1 MAAGNGP
8 ASSPPGPAVHK
19 ERRQRRPTGAPPP
32 LPHPFAVSTAAW
44 LVLGAVVI
52 ARAFLVS
59 QHTPW
64 LRLDDRFST
73 WVLRWLAG
81 MRTPW
86 LTDVANGING
96 AGSGWG
102 ATVLGLSVVALTMAF
117 RRWRHLLV
125 FLGSVLFL
133 EIAGTSI
140 YFGLSRPRPYGV
152 PIIGSWGGYSGVS
165 PPVAVITIF
174 LMGAVY
180 CLAVPGRARSWT
192 KAAVAAVVAVFGLAR
207 PPRLRHRPLDDPQR
221 PGSPVRGPAALHRRA
236 PGGLDNRRRGHRQRE
251 GQLLAGL
258 RSRRAASG
266 HRNPDCDLRHLGRPA
281 DPLRPARR
289 APVRASAEPGAA
301 VLRPPLLH
309 IPRRLRHLPV
319 QFRARHI
326 PRAGRRR
333 R

>member
-1 MAAGNGP
+1 MSDDIGRVAAGNGQ

-52 ARAFLVS
+52 AGAFLAS

-102 ATVLGLSVVALTMAF
+102 ATALGLSVVALTMAF

-140 YFGLSRPRPYGV
+140 YFGLSRAAPVRRADHRQLGRVLRGV
-152 PIIGSWGGYSGVS
+152 
-165 PPVAVITIF
+165 PPVAVLTIF

-192 KAAVAAVVAVFGLAR
+192 KAAVAAVVAMFGLAR
-207 PPRLRHRPLDDPQR
+207 RT
-221 PGSPVRGPAALHRRA
+221 
-236 PGGLDNRRRGHRQRE
+236 
-251 GQLLAGL
+251 
-258 RSRRAASG
+258 
-266 HRNPDCDLRHLGRPA
+266 
-281 DPLRPARR
+281 
-289 APVRASAEPGAA
+289 
-301 VLRPPLLH
+301 
-309 IPRRLRHLPV
+309 
-319 QFRARHI
+319 
-326 PRAGRRR
+326 
-333 R
+333 